1 MITYTNRKGVTYTLC
16 KGVTKTGK
24 RRYFFAREPQG
35 EPVEAIPEGY
45 EIRESVN
52 GVVSL
57 AKMRPGH
64 ILAEEVAV
72 LAAAIQ
78 QHPRGRNYRV
88 DVKPDRIDIYA
99 LVGGGMDEVLA
110 VFNAVL
116 TPELLAEIRA
126 DRERYGQYTAEMR
139 FILTDAERRLFRAER
154 MCYRSSVDGWLP
166 LRTIGIASIEQL
178 ARRLVPTLGTDA
190 FFELD

>member
-24 RRYFFAREPQG
+24 PRYFFARDLRG

-57 AKMRPGH
+57 AKVRPGH
-64 ILAEEVAV
+64 ILSEEAATV
-72 LAAAIQ
+72 AAAIQ
-78 QHPRGRNYRV
+78 QHPQARNYRM
-88 DVKPDRIDIYA
+88 DVKPDRIDIYE
-99 LVGGGMDEVLA
+99 LVGGGIDDLLA
-110 VFNAVL
+110 VSHDIFSSA
-116 TPELLAEIRA
+116 LLARIRA
-126 DRERYGQYTAEMR
+126 DREHYGRYTAVMR
-139 FILTDAERRLFRAER
+139 FILTEEEQRLFRAER

-166 LRTIGIASIEQL
+166 LYSIGTASIEQL
-178 ARRLVPTLGTDA
+178 ARRLAPTLGTDA
-190 FFELD
+190 FYELY

>member
-24 RRYFFAREPQG
+24 PRYFFAREPQG

-57 AKMRPGH
+57 AKVRLGH

-72 LAAAIQ
+72 VVAAIQ
-78 QHPRGRNYRV
+78 RHPRGRNYRV
-88 DVKPDRIDIYA
+88 DVKPDRIDIYE
-99 LVGGGMDEVLA
+99 LVSRGMDEVLA
-110 VFNAVL
+110 VFDDVL

-139 FILTDAERRLFRAER
+139 LILTDEERRLFRAER

-166 LRTIGIASIEQL
+166 LRNIGTASIEQL

-190 FFELD
+190 FFELY